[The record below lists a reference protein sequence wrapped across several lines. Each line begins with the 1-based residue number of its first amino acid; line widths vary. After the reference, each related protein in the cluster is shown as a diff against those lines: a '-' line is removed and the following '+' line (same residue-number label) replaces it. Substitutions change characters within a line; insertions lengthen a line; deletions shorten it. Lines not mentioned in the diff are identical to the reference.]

1 MSAVPPRLAELAEAH
16 GVATWYEGG
25 DRTRVDVDA
34 DVVVAVLGQLGV
46 DASSDAAIGRALQD
60 VREQRARRTLPPT
73 VVVRAGRARDVGVPG
88 VVELEDGGT
97 LEVDGTLPGDLPTGY
112 HRLRAGDETA
122 HLLVVPER
130 MPEVPLTW
138 GWMLQL
144 YSMHSRESWGM
155 GDFADLA
162 AIARRAASEQGAGVL
177 LVNPVQAVAPA
188 HPVQRSPY
196 SPASRRF
203 ANPLYLRV
211 TETAAYAAADAA
223 TREQVLALAP
233 EAEPELIDYDAVWDA
248 KLEALERLWRFAER
262 VEPDASLRDFATYC
276 ALAEELGADW
286 RGWPEELRDP
296 RGDGVARERE
306 RRADRIAFHAW
317 LQHECRAQLD
327 RARAEAKDAGMS
339 VGLVH
344 DLPVGVSPAGADT
357 WAQPELFAQD
367 VRVGCPPDAFNELG
381 QDWGLPPWRP
391 DALAAAGYAPFREVV
406 RSVLRHGDGIRVDHV
421 AGMWRLWWIPE
432 GEPALRGTYV
442 HYDSEAM
449 LGVLLLEAT
458 RAGAVVVGEDLGTVE
473 DVVTETMQE
482 RGILSSAVLWFE
494 RDWDAE
500 GQPHRRP
507 ADWKPETMASI
518 TTHDLPTAPGW
529 LEAEHVRLRA
539 SLDLLDGTPEEALA
553 AAAADK
559 EALLELVRAE
569 GLDTDDLVLA
579 LHTLI
584 ARAASRL
591 VLSAP
596 ADAVG
601 ETRQPNLPGTVDEY
615 PNWRVPLRV
624 SVEEFF
630 DDPRVDALTAPLRE
644 ARPLRP

>member
-1 MSAVPPRLAELAEAH
+1 MSVPSSLHELASAH
-16 GVATWYEGG
+16 GVATWYLGG
-25 DRTRVDVDA
+25 DRERVDVDP
-34 DVVVAVLGQLGV
+34 DVVVRVLAEIGV
-46 DASSDAAIGRALQD
+46 DASSAAAVEDALAQVRAD
-60 VREQRARRTLPPT
+60 REARTLPLT
-73 VVVRAGRARDVGVPG
+73 LVVHEGTSSDLAVEG

-97 LEVDGTLPGDLPTGY
+97 VDVSGALPTDLPLGY
-112 HRLRAGDETA
+112 HRLRTDRESA
-122 HLLVVPER
+122 HLLVVPAR

-162 AIARRAASEQGAGVL
+162 TFARRAASEQGAGVL
-177 LVNPVQAVAPA
+177 LVNPVQAVAPT
-188 HPVQRSPY
+188 HPVERSPY

-211 TETAAYAAADAA
+211 TETAAYAAADAS

-233 EAEPELIDYDAVWDA
+233 DAEPELIDYDAVWDA

-262 VEPDASLRDFATYC
+262 VEPDPSLRDFATYC
-276 ALAEELGADW
+276 VLAEELGADW
-286 RGWPEELRDP
+286 HGWPEALRDP
-296 RGDGVARERE
+296 AGEAVAAERE
-306 RRADRIAFHAW
+306 RRADRVAFHVW

-327 RARAEAKDAGMS
+327 RARAEAHDAGMS

-357 WAQPELFAQD
+357 WAQPRLFAQD

-391 DALAAAGYAPFREVV
+391 DRLAETGYAPFREVV

-421 AGMWRLWWIPE
+421 AGMWRLWWIPA
-432 GEPALRGTYV
+432 GEPPLRGTYV
-442 HYDSEAM
+442 HYDSDAM

-494 RDWDAE
+494 RDWEAE

-507 ADWKPETMASI
+507 ADWKAETMASI

-529 LEAEHVRLRA
+529 LEAEHVRLRS
-539 SLDLLDGTPEEALA
+539 SLDLLDGSPEEAYA
-553 AAAADK
+553 GAAADK

-569 GLDTDDLVLA
+569 GLDEDDLVLA

-584 ARAASRL
+584 AQAASRL

-615 PNWRVPLRV
+615 PNWRVPLKV
-624 SVEEFF
+624 SLEEFF